1 MSKEELILVKLGGS
15 VITFKHRPF
24 YEDLD
29 TIKRLARE
37 IKEARDEKD
46 FRLIVG
52 HGGGSYPHIPAKQ
65 YETFKG
71 VIDEKSY
78 EGIAKVQDAASR
90 LNRIIVGELID
101 AGVNA
106 VSFHLSSSCIA
117 ENGVIKKIFLDP
129 LKKLL
134 DFNMV
139 PVPYGDVCLDLKKG
153 CCILSTEMILTY
165 LAKTFIETEKKY
177 KVSRIIMC
185 TDVGGVFTDDPK
197 KNLHAELIPKIT
209 PDNFDEIVAYVK
221 GSLAVDVTGGML
233 HKVKSL
239 LELAKLGIESEII
252 DGKKPGMLKRALLGE
267 RGLGTLITKD

>member
-197 KNLHAELIPKIT
+197 RNLHAELIPKIT
-209 PDNFDEIVAYVK
+209 PDNFDEIAAYVK